1 MEYTIFKICDGN
13 IDLSKDDIHI
23 LLTDSN
29 NSITLD
35 DDTYWFVMEDRESL
49 ISNGLLYVNSKP
61 LEIKENK
68 AKKTK

>member
-1 MEYTIFKICDGN
+1 MEYTIFKTCDGN

-35 DDTYWFVMEDRESL
+35 DDTYWFVMENRESL
-49 ISNGLLYVNSKP
+49 ISSGLIYVDSKP
-61 LEIKENK
+61 LEVKENK
-68 AKKTK
+68 SKSK